1 MLILAFALVSTP
13 GHAVDGPAS
22 APEMRPGFFVSER
35 DYPKQAR
42 QAGAEGT
49 SSVRVRIGQNG
60 RVTGCTVTASSGVEI
75 LDASTCQ
82 IISGRARFD
91 PARDTMGNK
100 IEADLAFSIAC
111 RISGGCPSPPSDA
124 ICVRLG

>member
-1 MLILAFALVSTP
+1 MRTLILAFALVSMP
-13 GHAVDGPAS
+13 VQAADGSAS

-42 QAGAEGT
+42 QVGAEGT

-60 RVTGCTVTASSGVEI
+60 LVTGCTITASSGVEI

-82 IISGRARFD
+82 IIGGRARFD
-91 PARDTMGNK
+91 PARDATGNK
-100 IEADLAFSIAC
+100 IEADLEFSIA
-111 RISGGCPSPPSDA
+111 
-124 ICVRLG
+124 